1 MIIPEEIA
9 NLRKLKKVECDK
21 QSLTPTYG
29 KFTAG
34 PFEPGLATTIGNS
47 LRRMLL
53 SSLVGTAV
61 TRVKIDGVS
70 HELSTIDGVVEDV
83 TEIILNL
90 KELILKMDSPG
101 SRKIYLDVEKEG
113 EVKAEDIKT
122 SEQIQIINPDLH
134 LLTLDSKRRVQME
147 MEVDNGVGYTSSEE
161 NKHEN
166 QPVGTIAIDSIFSP
180 VRRVSF
186 DVKETRVGRVTDY
199 EELTIEV
206 TTDGSISPEDALAYA
221 AKNLKDN
228 LAIFINFEEVEKEEE
243 KEVLALKEEEEKRE
257 RLKKTLAIGV
267 DELELS
273 VRSANCLRGANI
285 SILGELV
292 LRTET
297 DMLKTRNFGKKSLTE
312 IGEKLVEHGLSL
324 GMKEVEPLVEELRAE
339 RRGKDEA

>member
-9 NLRKLKKVECDK
+9 NLRRLKKVECD
-21 QSLTPTYG
+21 QESLTSTYG

-53 SSLVGTAV
+53 SSLVGAAV
-61 TRVKIDGVS
+61 TKVKIDGIS

-90 KELILKMDSPG
+90 KELVLKMDSSGP
-101 SRKIYLDVEKEG
+101 RKIYLNIEKEG
-113 EVKAEDIKT
+113 EVKAEDIEAP
-122 SEQIQIINPDLH
+122 EQIQIINPDLH
-134 LLTLDSKRRVQME
+134 ILTVDSKRKIYME
-147 MEVDNGVGYTSSEE
+147 IEVDNGVGYASSEK
-161 NKHEN
+161 NKREG
-166 QPVGTIAIDSIFSP
+166 QAVTTIATDSMFSP

-186 DVKETRVGRVTDY
+186 DVKETRVGRIIDY

-206 TTDGSISPEDALAYA
+206 ATDGSISPEDALAYA

-228 LAIFINFEEVEKEEE
+228 LSIFINFEEVE
-243 KEVLALKEEEEKRE
+243 EEEEEAIAQKEEDDKKR
-257 RLKKTLAIGV
+257 RLKETLSIGV
-267 DELELS
+267 GELELS

-285 SILGELV
+285 HFLGELV
-292 LRTET
+292 VRTET

-312 IGEKLVEHGLSL
+312 IGEKLAEHSLSL
-324 GMKEVEPLVEELRAE
+324 GMKEVEPLIEEIRAD
-339 RRGKDEA
+339 RGKDEA